1 MAFYAPEDETLDRE
15 GLVRLQRRKLAALLA
30 EVLSR
35 NAFYQDKLGHH
46 ASAAASDPIDRLEF
60 TTRAEL
66 QQDQIDH
73 PPFGRNLTYPLD
85 RYNRFHQ
92 TSGSKGI
99 PLRWLDTAEDWNWLK
114 RCWSMIFR
122 GAGLNTDDRVMF
134 PFSFGPFIGFWIA
147 FEAAADLGNLV
158 LPAGGMTTMARL
170 RYMLENEVTFICCTP
185 TYALRMAEVAEAEGV
200 DLRASP
206 VRTLIVAG
214 EPGGSIPATRGRIES
229 AWGARVIDHPG
240 MTEIGAWG
248 FECVEAPGG
257 VHVIESEFIA
267 EVIDPTTM
275 QPLPDGEPGELVL
288 TNLGRKG
295 SPLLRYRTGD
305 QVRLTRRRC
314 ACGRWFAR
322 AEGGILGRL
331 DDMMLI
337 RGNNVFPAAVEGII
351 REFDEVAEFRMEVEH
366 TGPMPGLRI
375 EIEPR
380 PLSAGGDPDLRDLPA
395 KLTRAVRDRLHFSP
409 RVELVEPGALP
420 RFEMKA
426 KRLAERTAGESGR

>member
-1 MAFYAPEDETLDRE
+1 
-15 GLVRLQRRKLAALLA
+15 
-30 EVLSR
+30 
-35 NAFYQDKLGHH
+35 
-46 ASAAASDPIDRLEF
+46 
-60 TTRAEL
+60 
-66 QQDQIDH
+66 
-73 PPFGRNLTYPLD
+73 
-85 RYNRFHQ
+85 
-92 TSGSKGI
+92 
-99 PLRWLDTAEDWNWLK
+99 
-114 RCWSMIFR
+114 
-122 GAGLNTDDRVMF
+122 MF
-134 PFSFGPFIGFWIA
+134 PFGFGPFIGFWIA
-147 FEAAADLGNLV
+147 FEAAADMGNLV

-200 DLRASP
+200 DLPASS

-229 AWGARVIDHPG
+229 AWGARVFDHPG
-240 MTEIGAWG
+240 MTEIGPWG

-275 QPLPDGEPGELVL
+275 QPVPDGEPGELVL
-288 TNLGRKG
+288 TNLGRTG

-395 KLTRAVRDRLHFSP
+395 KLTRAVRDRLLFTP
-409 RVELVEPGALP
+409 RVELVKPGALP

-426 KRLAERTAGESGR
+426 KRLVERNARESGQ